1 MTAVLAAQCLTSFG
15 TRKLYV
21 DRLDTEQ
28 MRKSAGKHD
37 TISTRAL
44 EVSEFVL
51 RERSS
56 TRRIPGSP
64 AVAWTMLPVLCSR
77 TS

>member
-1 MTAVLAAQCLTSFG
+1 MTAVLAAQGLMSFG

-28 MRKSAGKHD
+28 MRESAGKHD
-37 TISTRAL
+37 AISTRAL
-44 EVSEFVL
+44 EVSEFIL
-51 RERSS
+51 RECSS
-56 TRRIPGSP
+56 TRRIFESS
-64 AVAWTMLPVLCSR
+64 AVTWTMPLVLCRR